1 MKSPRFL
8 CAAAAFAVTA
18 SFAQAATETVPAIPA
33 KAPGSVAVLLGVDSV
48 RKELHLTSLQRAVLN
63 DIRNEYRDDA
73 RDIVAKA
80 KADLESKKQAQSKL
94 DALTASSER
103 RALRVLNDDQ
113 RQRLTEIQYQIRGGY
128 ELLSPVLQQKL
139 ELTAE
144 QKAKIAKIYIRGE
157 KYTSKVNA
165 KFEKGQISLYQ
176 RLLDLR
182 ENRLD
187 RSDDFLA
194 VLTEEQYSKFLQLE
208 GKEFS
213 GLNPGLSLN

>member
-1 MKSPRFL
+1 MNPVRSLLAASAL
-8 CAAAAFAVTA
+8 CLSA
-18 SFAQAATETVPAIPA
+18 SLASAATPVPPPPIPT
-33 KAPGSVAVLLGVDSV
+33 KPPGSVAVLLGVDTV

-73 RDIVAKA
+73 REVVAKA
-80 KADLESKKQAQSKL
+80 KSDLESKKQAQASL

-113 RQRLTEIQYQIRGGY
+113 RQRLTEIQYQICGGY
-128 ELLSPVLQQKL
+128 ELLSPKLQQKL
-139 ELTAE
+139 GLTDL
-144 QKAKIAKIYIRGE
+144 QKAKIAKIWIRGE

-165 KFEKGQISLYQ
+165 RFEKGEISHYQ

-194 VLTEEQYSKFLQLE
+194 VLTREQYSQFEKLAGEKFA
-208 GKEFS
+208 G
-213 GLNPGLSLN
+213 GLLN

>member
-8 CAAAAFAVTA
+8 PALLALAAAA
-18 SFAQAATETVPAIPA
+18 SFTQAAAPAASPIPT
-33 KAPGSVAVLLGVDSV
+33 KAPGSAAVLLGVDSV
-48 RKELHLTSLQRAVLN
+48 RKEMHLTSLQRAVLN

-73 RDIVAKA
+73 RAIVAKT
-80 KADLESKKQAQSKL
+80 KADLESKKQAQANL
-94 DALTASSER
+94 DALTASSDR

-113 RQRLTEIQYQIRGGY
+113 RQRLAEIEFQVRGGY
-128 ELLSPVLQQKL
+128 ELLSPALQQKL
-139 ELTAE
+139 GLTAR
-144 QKAKIAKIYIRGE
+144 QKAQIAKIWLRGD

-165 KFEKGQISLYQ
+165 KFEKGEISLYQ

-194 VLTEEQYSKFLQLE
+194 VLTKDQYSKFEKLAGEKIQ
-208 GKEFS
+208 G
-213 GLNPGLSLN
+213 GLLN